1 MANSRARQK
10 SACYHLAMPSWNVHT
25 AHVQRLFREGSP
37 SSFGIRDANAFL
49 FGNFVPDINVG
60 YMVEH
65 PSGILPYRKTHFA
78 QAAHIPIPGEREF
91 WDTYVEPALPIPDE
105 VPMHPAPITVEESV
119 RLINEGVAFEIPATP
134 AEHAVVCGLLG
145 SPGYRASDVV
155 LGAWAHLLC
164 DNAYNSATRAWLT
177 RYGVP
182 AGEQTRI
189 RKQGDFDKFGRT
201 LPIDMTTEA
210 TPELIAQAAAF
221 PQYAVN
227 EADARAAVAAANAI
241 VASNQAHHIEGTPAY
256 SLFTA
261 DFFHEVFEHATE
273 ILLDRI
279 TSYASRHRD

>member
-1 MANSRARQK
+1 
-10 SACYHLAMPSWNVHT
+10 MPSWNVHT
-25 AHVQRLFREGSP
+25 AHVQRLLREASP
-37 SSFGIRDANAFL
+37 SALGIRDVNAFL
-49 FGNFVPDINVG
+49 FGNFVPDINIG
-60 YMVEH
+60 YMVKN
-65 PSGILPYRKTHFA
+65 PSGILPYRLTHFSK
-78 QAAHIPIPGEREF
+78 AAHIPVPNERAF
-91 WDTYVEPALPIPDE
+91 WDTYVEPRLPVPDE
-105 VPMHPAPITVEESV
+105 VPISPAPITVERSV
-119 RLINEGVAFEIPATP
+119 ELIHAGVAFEVPATP
-134 AEHAVVCGLLG
+134 EAHADVVARLKD
-145 SPGYRASDVV
+145 PEYRASDEV
-155 LGAWAHLLC
+155 LGAWCHLLC